1 LPAKAGKDGQSLN
14 IISGQTYGNVAA
26 VPYNFIVVTY
36 RPEEAPGSTRGE
48 AIEKAPYHTIPG
60 LDRRAAVAKW
70 LR

>member
-1 LPAKAGKDGQSLN
+1 MSLAMRR
-14 IISGQTYGNVAA
+14 GNVIPM
-26 VPYNFIVVTY
+26 PYTLIIVAC
-36 RPEEAPGSTRGE
+36 REEEAPGSTRGE